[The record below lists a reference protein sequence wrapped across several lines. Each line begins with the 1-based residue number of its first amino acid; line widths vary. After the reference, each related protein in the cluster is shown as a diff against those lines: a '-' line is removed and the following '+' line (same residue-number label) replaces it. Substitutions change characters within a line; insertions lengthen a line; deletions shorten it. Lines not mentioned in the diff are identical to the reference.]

1 MRVETGHA
9 VWMSRTGAKNVYA
22 HGSRKAWPAIRPM
35 LPFGRVHSGYLH
47 RNAAERHNHISPV
60 SGMNSPN
67 GIFLPANTRLG
78 KRVRRGTDRRKWPGL
93 HIFVGCV
100 AECPQAV
107 HSGPPDPAKG

>member
-22 HGSRKAWPAIRPM
+22 HGSRKALPAIRPM
-35 LPFGRVHSGYLH
+35 LPFGRVHSGSLH

-78 KRVRRGTDRRKWPGL
+78 KRVRMGTDERKRPGL
-93 HIFVGCV
+93 HIFVGCM

-107 HSGPPDPAKG
+107 HSGPSEPAKG